1 MELHNLKPAKGAIHK
16 EKRIARG
23 EGSGHG
29 GTSGKGHKGMKARSG
44 ATTTKGFEG
53 GQTPLQRRIPKF
65 GFRNIN
71 RINYKEVNLDTLS
84 NYAERYQVTEINQEF
99 FYSYKIFNVNDKIKI
114 LGRGEI
120 TKAFKLRVHACTASA
135 KTKIEAAGGS
145 IELI

>member
-84 NYAERYQVTEINQEF
+84 NYAERYQVTEFDQEF
-99 FYSYKIFNVNDKIKI
+99 FNSNKIFNVNDKIKI

>member
-65 GFRNIN
+65 GFKNIN

-84 NYAERYQVTEINQEF
+84 NYAERYQVTEFNQEF
-99 FYSYKIFNVNDKIKI
+99 FNANKIFNVSDKIKI

-120 TKAFKLRVHACTASA
+120 NKAFKLRVHACTASA

>member
-99 FYSYKIFNVNDKIKI
+99 FNSNKIFNVNDKIKI

>member
-44 ATTTKGFEG
+44 ATTARAFEG

-65 GFRNIN
+65 GFKNIN
-71 RINYKEVNLDTLS
+71 RISYKEINLDLLAVYT
-84 NYAERYQVTEINQEF
+84 ERYNTTELNPEF
-99 FYSYKIFNVNDKIKI
+99 FASHKIFNVSDKIKI
-114 LGRGEI
+114 LGRGEV
-120 TKAFKLRVHACTASA
+120 TKAYKLKVHACTASA
-135 KTKIEAAGGS
+135 KSKIEAAGGS
-145 IELI
+145 VDLI

>member
-71 RINYKEVNLDTLS
+71 RINYKEVNLDILS

-99 FYSYKIFNVNDKIKI
+99 FNSNKIFNVNDKIKI

>member
-84 NYAERYQVTEINQEF
+84 NYAERYQVTELNQEF
-99 FYSYKIFNVNDKIKI
+99 FNSNKIFNVNDKIKI